1 MEWRKFKM
9 NSVEQQFIDLIN
21 AELNVVIDQTHF
33 KMNLDDLGVNSL
45 VFVQLVVAIE
55 SHFDIEFENI
65 QLLNTNFSDANSI
78 IRYIEK
84 RLEEV

>member
-1 MEWRKFKM
+1 M